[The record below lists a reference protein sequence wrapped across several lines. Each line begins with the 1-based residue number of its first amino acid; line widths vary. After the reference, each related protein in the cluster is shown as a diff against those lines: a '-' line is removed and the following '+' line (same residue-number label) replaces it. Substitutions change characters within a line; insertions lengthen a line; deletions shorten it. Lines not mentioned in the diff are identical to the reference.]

1 MVDSISR
8 QCRRL
13 EVGKVSAAEL
23 CRKLKEESE
32 ASQDNSAVNDLRIRI
47 LDYLITSRIPDSRF
61 EEVLEGRISDPDP
74 AKEHSKVICG
84 EILEAWKDSL
94 NDED

>member
-1 MVDSISR
+1 M
-8 QCRRL
+8 
-13 EVGKVSAAEL
+13 GKVSAVEL
-23 CRKLKEESE
+23 CQKLKDESE

-47 LDYLITSRIPDSRF
+47 LDYLITSRIPDDRL

-84 EILEAWKDSL
+84 EILEAWQASHDKGL
-94 NDED
+94 